1 MNYVI
6 IGASAAGL
14 AAAETIR
21 SHDRT
26 GRITVLTDEA
36 YLPYSRPSI
45 SYYLK
50 GSVRESGMYLRK
62 SAYYRQK
69 NIEVLTNS
77 KVTQIDRSAKAV
89 FCGRRKYPYDKLCI
103 ATGSKPFVPPMENV
117 ERKDNVYTFLD
128 FASVKKIKEAAGPE
142 TRAVVV
148 GAGLIGLKAAEG
160 LSKVC
165 KSVTV
170 VELADRVL
178 SSILDT
184 GAAKPVKKHLE
195 ANGLTFCLEDTVVKA
210 ESRGR
215 KVTAVELKSG
225 RRLRCDLLVAAVG
238 VRPHTELAEACG
250 LEVARG
256 IVTDP
261 KTMAT
266 SDPDIF
272 AAGDCVSSVDML
284 DGQRKIIALWPNA
297 VKQGIAAGMHMCG
310 VQQDGE
316 PAFSVNAIDF
326 YGMRISTCG
335 IVSSP
340 DETYT
345 VRVQAGEES
354 YKRLVLHENR
364 LAGYILINASENAGI
379 YTALIANATDLGTLC
394 CDVMETPSLFY
405 FDKPTRITKLTGGV
419 KI

>member
-14 AAAETIR
+14 ATAETIR
-21 SHDRT
+21 SHDKS
-26 GRITVLTDEA
+26 GRITVLTEEA

-50 GSVRESGMYLRK
+50 GTVRENGMYLRK
-62 SAYYRQK
+62 NAYYRQK
-69 NIEVLTNS
+69 DIEILTNA
-77 KVTQIDRSAKAV
+77 KITQIDRTQKAV

-103 ATGSKPFVPPMENV
+103 ATGSKPFVPPMENI

-128 FASVKKIKEAAGPE
+128 LASVKKIKEAAGPE

-160 LSKVC
+160 LSKIC

-170 VELADRVL
+170 VELADHVL
-178 SSILDT
+178 SSILDM

-195 ANGLTFCLEDTVVKA
+195 ENGLSFCLEDTVVKA
-210 ESRGR
+210 EAHGR
-215 KVTAVELKSG
+215 KVTSVVLKSG

-250 LEVARG
+250 LETARG

-261 KTMAT
+261 KTMCT
-266 SDPDIF
+266 SDADIF
-272 AAGDCVSSVDML
+272 AAGDCVSSVDKL
-284 DGQRKIIALWPNA
+284 DGKRKIIALWPNA

-310 VQQDGE
+310 VAQDGE

-335 IVSSP
+335 IVNPP

-345 VRVQAGEES
+345 VRVQASGTS

-364 LAGYILINASENAGI
+364 LVGYILINAPENAGI
-379 YTALIANATDLGTLC
+379 YTALISNAVDLSSLS
-394 CDVMETPSLFY
+394 CDVMEAPSIFY
-405 FDKPTRITKLTGGV
+405 FDRPTRITKLTGGK

>member
-21 SHDRT
+21 SHDKS
-26 GRITVLTDEA
+26 GRITVLTEEA

-50 GSVRESGMYLRK
+50 GTVRENGMYLRK
-62 SAYYRQK
+62 NAYYRQK
-69 NIEVLTNS
+69 DIEILTNA
-77 KVTQIDRSAKAV
+77 KVTQIDRTQKAV

-103 ATGSKPFVPPMENV
+103 ATGSKPFVPPMENI

-128 FASVKKIKEAAGPE
+128 LASVKKIKEAAGPE

-160 LSKVC
+160 LSKIC

-170 VELADRVL
+170 VELADHVL
-178 SSILDT
+178 SSILDM

-195 ANGLTFCLEDTVVKA
+195 ENGLSFCLEDTVVKA
-210 ESRGR
+210 EAHGR
-215 KVTAVELKSG
+215 KVTSVVLKSG

-250 LEVARG
+250 LETARG

-261 KTMAT
+261 KTMCT
-266 SDPDIF
+266 SDADIF
-272 AAGDCVSSVDML
+272 AAGDCVSSVDKL
-284 DGQRKIIALWPNA
+284 DGKRKIIALWPNA
-297 VKQGIAAGMHMCG
+297 VKQGIAAGMHMYG
-310 VQQDGE
+310 VAQDGE
-316 PAFSVNAIDF
+316 AAFSVNAIDF

-335 IVSSP
+335 IVNPP

-345 VRVQAGEES
+345 VRVQASGTS

-364 LAGYILINASENAGI
+364 LVGYILINAPENAGI
-379 YTALIANATDLGTLC
+379 YTALISNAVDLSSLS
-394 CDVMETPSLFY
+394 CDVMEAPSIFY
-405 FDKPTRITKLTGGV
+405 FDRPTRITKLTGGK